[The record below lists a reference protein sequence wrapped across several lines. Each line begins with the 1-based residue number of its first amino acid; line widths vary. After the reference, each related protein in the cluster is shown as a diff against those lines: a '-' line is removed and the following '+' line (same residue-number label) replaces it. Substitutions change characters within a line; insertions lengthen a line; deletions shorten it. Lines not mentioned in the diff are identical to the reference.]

1 METSIGYMPWNS
13 TCLLI
18 DRLSDRQS
26 KDQTLCSKEGRTTD
40 SCKHPIPTTLHTTS
54 HPLHQTLPTDFLSH
68 CRAVIRIA
76 ISNPIAKPA
85 NLLTKCY
92 LPTRSLGGTSER
104 TNEQPGQTYPNP
116 PSLRYDVFE
125 PARFSWGITLRSIS
139 SHPNDLKNMTQVT
152 QQPFNF
158 SLSLSP
164 QETPP
169 LNKFP
174 ATD

>member
-26 KDQTLCSKEGRTTD
+26 KDKTLCSKEGRTTD

-68 CRAVIRIA
+68 CRAVIRIP

-92 LPTRSLGGTSER
+92 LPTHSLGGTSEQ
-104 TNEQPGQTYPNP
+104 TNEQPGQTYSNP
-116 PSLRYDVFE
+116 PSLRYDGLK
-125 PARFSWGITLRSIS
+125 PLRYPKALLPRDSAS
-139 SHPNDLKNMTQVT
+139 ESRGTHPSDLSNATDHQ
-152 QQPFNF
+152 
-158 SLSLSP
+158 S
-164 QETPP
+164 QETRQ
-169 LNKFP
+169 
-174 ATD
+174 